1 MLNNINS
8 LCISAPSSGS
18 GKTIIT
24 AGLILSL
31 RERGY
36 SVSGAKVG
44 PDYIDKTF
52 LSLAANKDIY
62 NLDSWAMSER
72 MMDSIINSC
81 LSDSNFFIL
90 EGVMGLFDGSIT
102 NEGSTASLVQKYKIP
117 VVLVVDASGQGQ
129 SIGALCQGFINYNK
143 NISIVGIIL
152 NRVSSLRH
160 EKIITDELDRLS
172 IKVFGSIPKSNK
184 IKLQDRHLGIIPAQ
198 ENDNSQSSIREAA
211 DLIEK
216 NINLEDLIRLTKVNM
231 SAPKMNSFFS
241 PNLGQHI
248 SIAKDEAF
256 CFVYEHML
264 KQWKTENREISFF
277 SPLSDEPPSNN
288 ADGIFL
294 PGGYPELFSEKL
306 SNNHIFKKGM
316 EDADSRDKAI
326 YGECGGYMV
335 LGKSI
340 INKMGEEHNMLNMLN
355 LVTSFKDP
363 KLHLGYRRVQLI
375 SDFALGSKNNYYRGH
390 EFHYSNIV
398 VEEGPPLFSVCN
410 NDNLKTE
417 NIGLISKNVMGSFV
431 HLIDKES

>member
-1 MLNNINS
+1 MVNNINS
-8 LCISAPSSGS
+8 FCISAPSSGS

-24 AGLILSL
+24 AGLILAL
-31 RERGY
+31 REKGY

-52 LSLAANKDIY
+52 LSVAANKEIY
-62 NLDSWAMSER
+62 NIDSWAMSER
-72 MMDSIINSC
+72 TMGSILNSC
-81 LSDSNFFIL
+81 LSNSDFFIL

-129 SIGALCQGFINYNK
+129 SIGALCQGFINYNR
-143 NISIVGIIL
+143 NISIVGVIL
-152 NRVSSLRH
+152 NRISSLRH
-160 EKIITDELDRLS
+160 EKIVVDELNRLS

-184 IKLQDRHLGIIPAQ
+184 IKLQHRHLGLIPAE
-198 ENDNSQSSIREAA
+198 ENDNTQSIIRESA
-211 DLIEK
+211 DLIEQ
-216 NINLEDLIRLTKVNM
+216 NINLEDLIRATKVNII
-231 SAPKMNSFFS
+231 APKMDSFFS

-248 SIAKDEAF
+248 SVAKDEAF
-256 CFVYEHML
+256 CFIYEHML

-277 SPLSDEPPSNN
+277 SPLLDEPPSNN

-294 PGGYPELFSEKL
+294 PGGYPELFSERL

-316 EDADSRDKAI
+316 EDASNREKVI

-340 INKMGEEHNMLNMLN
+340 INKKGEEHNMLNMLN
-355 LVTSFKDP
+355 LVTSFMHP
-363 KLHLGYRRVQLI
+363 KLHLGYRRVQCT
-375 SDFALGSKNNYYRGH
+375 SDFALGRKNNYYRGH
-390 EFHYSNIV
+390 EFHYSNILM
-398 VEEGPPLFSVCN
+398 EKGSPLFSVCN
-410 NDNLKTE
+410 SDNLKTE
-417 NIGLISKNVMGSFV
+417 NVGLVRKNVMGSFV

>member
-8 LCISAPSSGS
+8 LCISATSSGS

-129 SIGALCQGFINYNK
+129 SIGALCKGFINYNK

-152 NRVSSLRH
+152 NRVSSLRN

-184 IKLQDRHLGIIPAQ
+184 IKLQDRHIGLIPAQ
-198 ENDNSQSSIREAA
+198 ENDN
-211 DLIEK
+211 
-216 NINLEDLIRLTKVNM
+216 
-231 SAPKMNSFFS
+231 
-241 PNLGQHI
+241 
-248 SIAKDEAF
+248 
-256 CFVYEHML
+256 
-264 KQWKTENREISFF
+264 
-277 SPLSDEPPSNN
+277 
-288 ADGIFL
+288 
-294 PGGYPELFSEKL
+294 
-306 SNNHIFKKGM
+306 
-316 EDADSRDKAI
+316 
-326 YGECGGYMV
+326 
-335 LGKSI
+335 
-340 INKMGEEHNMLNMLN
+340 
-355 LVTSFKDP
+355 
-363 KLHLGYRRVQLI
+363 
-375 SDFALGSKNNYYRGH
+375 
-390 EFHYSNIV
+390 
-398 VEEGPPLFSVCN
+398 
-410 NDNLKTE
+410 
-417 NIGLISKNVMGSFV
+417 
-431 HLIDKES
+431 

>member
-52 LSLAANKDIY
+52 LSLAANKEIY

-72 MMDSIINSC
+72 TMDSIINSC

-102 NEGSTASLVQKYKIP
+102 NEGSTASLVQKYKVP

-152 NRVSSLRH
+152 NRVASLRH

-172 IKVFGSIPKSNK
+172 IKVLGSIPKSNK
-184 IKLQDRHLGIIPAQ
+184 IKLQDRHLGLIPAQ

-216 NINLEDLIRLTKVNM
+216 YKSRGFNKIN
-231 SAPKMNSFFS
+231 
-241 PNLGQHI
+241 
-248 SIAKDEAF
+248 
-256 CFVYEHML
+256 
-264 KQWKTENREISFF
+264 
-277 SPLSDEPPSNN
+277 
-288 ADGIFL
+288 
-294 PGGYPELFSEKL
+294 
-306 SNNHIFKKGM
+306 
-316 EDADSRDKAI
+316 
-326 YGECGGYMV
+326 
-335 LGKSI
+335 
-340 INKMGEEHNMLNMLN
+340 
-355 LVTSFKDP
+355 
-363 KLHLGYRRVQLI
+363 
-375 SDFALGSKNNYYRGH
+375 
-390 EFHYSNIV
+390 
-398 VEEGPPLFSVCN
+398 
-410 NDNLKTE
+410 
-417 NIGLISKNVMGSFV
+417 
-431 HLIDKES
+431 